1 MQWKLNSFNN
11 ITKTCVLKK
20 RKETRGQRQKQHR
33 FGRTGDR
40 LHGFTSFFQDQHSC
54 LLIWAQVTAKISG
67 LQAIKVGA
75 EQIRWILKNLL
86 IMCVIIAPTKQTQ
99 DLQIQRSDW
108 LHLFWLIDAIKNHC
122 VNVEFSISGTQR
134 KSCEH
139 RSSDNWSFWS
149 VCVQRSEL
157 QLQHS

>member
-1 MQWKLNSFNN
+1 MKAKHSISSL
-11 ITKTCVLKK
+11 KRVLKK
-20 RKETRGQRQKQHR
+20 KKKETSEQRQKQHR

-54 LLIWAQVTAKISG
+54 LLIWVQVTAKISR

-75 EQIRWILKNLL
+75 EQIRWILKIFWL
-86 IMCVIIAPTKQTQ
+86 CVLWIASTKQTQ
-99 DLQIQRSDW
+99 DLQIQRSER
-108 LHLFWLIDAIKNHC
+108 LHLFWLLEMIKKIIVWMWNFQL
-122 VNVEFSISGTQR
+122 VAQR
-134 KSCEH
+134 KSCVH